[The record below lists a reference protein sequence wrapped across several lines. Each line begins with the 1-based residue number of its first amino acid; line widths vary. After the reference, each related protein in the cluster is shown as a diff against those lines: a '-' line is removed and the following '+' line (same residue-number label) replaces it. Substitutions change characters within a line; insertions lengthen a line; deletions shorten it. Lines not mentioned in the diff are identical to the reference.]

1 MIQTSPSLQTLY
13 PDSDGKPMAENTE
26 QYEWIVRL
34 VTNLK
39 YLLKDKVAFVAGDL
53 LWYPVEVEEPPAPC
67 QAPDAMVALGRPPG
81 YRGSYKQ
88 WEEDNIAPQVAFEI
102 LSPSN
107 TRREMAEKQ
116 KFYEDY
122 GVLEAYYYDP
132 QRKDFWGFVREQS
145 GDIFTLITALYLP
158 WTSPLLQ
165 IRFELF
171 NDGLAVFYPNS
182 EPFAEPGTILLERD
196 VVKAERDAALLAQ
209 QQARAERDAAWLAQQ
224 QARADRDRA
233 LLEEE
238 QARAKLNQALAKLQ
252 ELGIDPG
259 TLS

>member
-1 MIQTSPSLQTLY
+1 MVQTPRSPLTLY
-13 PDSDGKPMAENTE
+13 PDSDGKPMADNTE

-39 YLLKDKVAFVAGDL
+39 HLLKDEVAFVAGDL

-67 QAPDAMVALGRPPG
+67 QAPDVMVVLGRSQG

-88 WEEDNIAPQVAFEI
+88 WQEEQIAPQVVFEI

-116 KFYEDY
+116 KFYEEY
-122 GVLEAYYYDP
+122 GVLEAYYYDI
-132 QRKDFWGFVREQS
+132 QRKDFWGFVRQQNN
-145 GDIFTLITALYLP
+145 DVYTLVTALYLP

-171 NDGLAVFYPNS
+171 EDGLSVFYPNGETFT
-182 EPFAEPGTILLERD
+182 EPEVSLLERD
-196 VVKAERDAALLAQ
+196 QARVERD
-209 QQARAERDAAWLAQQ
+209 QARLQ
-224 QARADRDRA
+224 
-233 LLEEE
+233 EE
-238 QARAKLNQALAKLQ
+238 QARAKLNKALDKLRD
-252 ELGIDPG
+252 LGIDPD
-259 TLS
+259 TL